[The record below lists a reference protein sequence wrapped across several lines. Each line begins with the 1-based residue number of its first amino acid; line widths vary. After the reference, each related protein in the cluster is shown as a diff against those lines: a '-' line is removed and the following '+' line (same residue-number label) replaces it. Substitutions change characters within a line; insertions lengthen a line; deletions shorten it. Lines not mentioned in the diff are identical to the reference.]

1 MKRILVVDD
10 EPSIREALALVLE
23 GEGYDVVTASNG
35 REAIERIEQRRPD
48 VLLLDVMMPVMD
60 GLTACEVIR
69 STTPVKSLPIVLMTA
84 APDFARKSGVACRW
98 DAFVEKPFDVA
109 VLLDAIERATTA
121 ARDGRH
127 S

>member
-23 GEGYDVVTASNG
+23 GEGYDVATASNG

-69 STTPVKSLPIVLMTA
+69 STTRVHSLPIVLMTA
-84 APDFARKSGVACRW
+84 APDFARKSGGACRW
-98 DAFVEKPFDVA
+98 DAFVEKPFDVS

-121 ARDGRH
+121 ARNGRH
-127 S
+127 T